1 MLRIYVNEKYYK
13 CCVVVWLDNLPICWK
28 IIIKKMNLQ
37 IFEPCLGYMPI
48 SNNKEKHWM
57 GSCKI

>member
-1 MLRIYVNEKYYK
+1 
-13 CCVVVWLDNLPICWK
+13 
-28 IIIKKMNLQ
+28 MNLQ